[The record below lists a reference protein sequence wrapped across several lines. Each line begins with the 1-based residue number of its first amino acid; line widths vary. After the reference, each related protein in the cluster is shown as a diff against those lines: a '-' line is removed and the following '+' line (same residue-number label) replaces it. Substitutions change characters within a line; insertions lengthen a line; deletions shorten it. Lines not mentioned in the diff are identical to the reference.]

1 LSSLHW
7 CFTNCHRNK
16 ITHKN
21 KVFIKTLSYILL
33 VRPATRRMKNKWIRI
48 KRTVRLRYDVRP
60 GTCRMKKKWSHRQAI
75 KQALKHSSKQR
86 VRIKRKSLKNV
97 MKQSVIGEE
106 FYQKSESSQTTVYIA
121 FLFTKRVVFCYNSF

>member
-1 LSSLHW
+1 MVLSRFKIAVDVDLHRL
-7 CFTNCHRNK
+7 FSANILKTHTVISAVVNK

-33 VRPATRRMKNKWIRI
+33 VRPATRRMKKKWIRI
-48 KRTVRLRYDVRP
+48 KRTVRLRCDVRP

-86 VRIKRKSLKNV
+86 VRIKRKSLK
-97 MKQSVIGEE
+97 MQSSP
-106 FYQKSESSQTTVYIA
+106 Q
-121 FLFTKRVVFCYNSF
+121 N